1 MFLDTRL
8 LERKFKKSKE
18 TVDFSLPEDLS
29 REDVANFNRIM
40 VCKDINEISD
50 MPNDVIED
58 LFCKIVSF
66 AQFMD
71 ARNVITSNRLEDG
84 MRKVQGLCPRRIL

>member
-8 LERKFKKSKE
+8 LERKFKKSRE
-18 TVDFSLPEDLS
+18 TVDFSLPGLS
-29 REDVANFNRIM
+29 REDVTNFNRIM

-50 MPNDVIED
+50 MSNDVIED